1 MPKNLMKGNGQN
13 SKIVEV
19 PDDILLPGNLNA
31 IDQGRRVINP
41 KGNNAQTAVA
51 NYAVSL
57 NAVVNKSIEEGRID
71 VTPDLG
77 DTVVTT
83 SDTQTIT
90 GAKTFTAA
98 TTTITGALLAGE
110 ITADT
115 TSDIGFGDSSAA
127 GNGTLFTVSDVNG
140 RISTTGDVTM
150 FESVVAPATS
160 SSYSIKSKSI
170 VHTCTAA
177 ATNVI
182 AINIPVGAKLIGA
195 QILVSTLMVLAGGG
209 ATWEATWTA
218 ATQTIGGA
226 GQLLVKNT
234 KVKALFDA
242 NGASPIVAGAVETIT
257 ITPNAGT
264 IDIGGVLVVTAW
276 YEELSDLSNVA

>member
-1 MPKNLMKGNGQN
+1 MKGDGKNT
-13 SKIVEV
+13 KIVEV

-31 IDQGRRVINP
+31 IDQGRKVINP
-41 KGNNAQTAVA
+41 RGNNAQTAVA

-77 DTVVTT
+77 DVVVTT
-83 SDTQTIT
+83 TDAQTIT
-90 GAKTFTAA
+90 GAKTFSA
-98 TTTITGALLAGE
+98 TTTITGALLTGE

-127 GNGTLFTVSDVNG
+127 GNSTLFTVSDTNN

-150 FESVVAPATS
+150 FESVAAPATS

-209 ATWEATWTA
+209 VTWEATWTA

-226 GQLLVKNT
+226 GQLLTKNT

-264 IDIGGVLVVTAW
+264 IDVGGVLVVTAW
-276 YEELSDLSNVA
+276 YEELTDLTNVA

>member
-1 MPKNLMKGNGQN
+1 MPKNFMKGDGKNT
-13 SKIVEV
+13 KIVEV

-31 IDQGRRVINP
+31 IDQGRKVINP
-41 KGNNAQTAVA
+41 RGNNAQTAVA

-77 DTVVTT
+77 DVVVTT
-83 SDTQTIT
+83 TDAQTIT
-90 GAKTFTAA
+90 GAKTFSA
-98 TTTITGALLAGE
+98 TTTITGALLTGE

-127 GNGTLFTVSDVNG
+127 GNSTLFTVSDTNN

-150 FESVVAPATS
+150 FESVAAPATS

-209 ATWEATWTA
+209 VTWEATWTA

-226 GQLLVKNT
+226 GQLLTKNT

-264 IDIGGVLVVTAW
+264 IDVGGVLVVTAW
-276 YEELSDLSNVA
+276 YEELTDLTNVA